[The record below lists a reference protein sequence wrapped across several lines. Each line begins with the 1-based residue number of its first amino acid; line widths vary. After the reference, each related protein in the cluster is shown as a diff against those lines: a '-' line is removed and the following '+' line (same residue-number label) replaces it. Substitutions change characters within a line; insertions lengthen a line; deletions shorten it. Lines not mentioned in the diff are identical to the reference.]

1 MPSITTWSRLEPNVR
16 GATQPETLKARI
28 YDPLW
33 LLARQWQL
41 GELQGEDNGTPVS
54 ARLRAECAELTRYV
68 PQGGAARPVK
78 FDPKRVP
85 LETFVEREAV
95 HPKPGALVRLRVSV
109 EAGQQFLRVLG
120 GAPFGTK
127 YHQGFLEAFPL
138 PPRSAALAADVDG
151 LFTIR
156 HQPHEAIQ
164 QHGSRRRLEAD
175 DVAKAGPR
183 LRRQIYHANHV
194 T

>member
-16 GATQPETLKARI
+16 GASQNETLKARI

-41 GELQGEDNGTPVS
+41 GELQGDDNGTPVS

-109 EAGQQFLRVLG
+109 EAGQHFLRVLG
-120 GAPFGTK
+120 RAPFGTK
-127 YHQGFLEAFPL
+127 YHQGFLAACPV
-138 PPRSAALAADVDG
+138 PARSAALAAE
-151 LFTIR
+151 
-156 HQPHEAIQ
+156 EAWITERWLAR
-164 QHGSRRRLEAD
+164 S
-175 DVAKAGPR
+175 
-183 LRRQIYHANHV
+183 
-194 T
+194 

>member
-1 MPSITTWSRLEPNVR
+1 MNSDDSRGMYAPRKTIQRSNSSSSVSST
-16 GATQPETLKARI
+16 GSTGSTGTVSTPISSA
-28 YDPLW
+28 
-33 LLARQWQL
+33 
-41 GELQGEDNGTPVS
+41 NGTPVS

-120 GAPFGTK
+120 GAPLDMGGFCCGILENSGGTSPRPC
-127 YHQGFLEAFPL
+127 HGPLGGGFL
-138 PPRSAALAADVDG
+138 RADAVD
-151 LFTIR
+151 
-156 HQPHEAIQ
+156 H
-164 QHGSRRRLEAD
+164 
-175 DVAKAGPR
+175 
-183 LRRQIYHANHV
+183 
-194 T
+194 